1 MLVHVV
7 FFFETSSKSARGHRM
22 ILRLDFLLSV
32 VEEEEEE
39 EVVPIKNKL
48 HLPDKENHNNGR

>member
-1 MLVHVV
+1 MLHAV
-7 FFFETSSKSARGHRM
+7 FLLETSSKSARGHRM

-32 VEEEEEE
+32 VEEEEE
-39 EVVPIKNKL
+39 VVPIKNKL